1 MFRGQTGPPPGRPRR
16 RHEGTVYLPE
26 KDLRIRDKVGMEERN
41 GRGRHGGGEIIIGGE
56 GEYASDREKRERS
69 G

>member
-1 MFRGQTGPPPGRPRR
+1 
-16 RHEGTVYLPE
+16 
-26 KDLRIRDKVGMEERN
+26 MEERN